1 MKEGRKESK
10 REANTNCLSLSPP
23 PQKKSKLCI
32 SCKIIYSPAII
43 NYRI

>member
-23 PQKKSKLCI
+23 PPQKKKV
-32 SCKIIYSPAII
+32 
-43 NYRI
+43 NYVFHVKSYTVQP

>member
-23 PQKKSKLCI
+23 PKKK
-32 SCKIIYSPAII
+32 KV
-43 NYRI
+43 NYVFHVKSYTVQP